1 MSEMEPEG
9 AILQRDKKTF
19 AIVPRTPVG
28 LVSAEVLEAI
38 ARVVRKYKIPIVKIT
53 SGQRLALVGLE
64 REQIEP
70 VWRDL
75 GLDIGQATALCL
87 HYVQACPGNSV
98 CKFGVDDSLGLGT
111 ELEKTMSGMGFP
123 AKLKVGVSGC
133 PMCCAESYMR
143 DVGLFA
149 KNKGWT
155 VIVGGNAGARPRIGD
170 VLAVD
175 LPHAAAVALCL
186 KFLHYYQAEGK
197 PRERSARFVQ
207 RLGIEAVKAA
217 VLEDGASQDLLG
229 QAEV

>member
-1 MSEMEPEG
+1 MSDIEPEG
-9 AILQRDKKTF
+9 AILQRDKKTY

-28 LVSAEVLEAI
+28 MINADILESI
-38 ARVVRKYKIPIVKIT
+38 AKVVRKYQIPIVKIT

-70 VWRDL
+70 AWKDL
-75 GLDIGQATALCL
+75 GIGIGQAIALCL
-87 HYVQACPGNSV
+87 HYVQACPGNCV

-111 ELEKTMSGMGFP
+111 ELEETLTGMTYP

-155 VIVGGNAGARPRIGD
+155 LIVGGNAGARPRIGD
-170 VLAVD
+170 IMAQDIAKDEAISLT
-175 LPHAAAVALCL
+175 L
-186 KFLHYYQAEGK
+186 KFLSYYQTHGK
-197 PRERSARFVQ
+197 NRERTARFVE
-207 RLGIEAVKAA
+207 RLGIEAIKSAI
-217 VLEDGASQDLLG
+217 L
-229 QAEV
+229 